1 MLVLKVKRPLLR
13 TSVSVLAVMLMT
25 SGAVAEDELTAGTEP
40 GQDVISVD
48 GDSGPDVGTDPIY
61 EIDPLPPVDPGE
73 DPGED
78 IAVGEPDPG
87 EDPLPGDPDPGDGAD
102 GGNPGGDIV
111 IYDEVILIEGDI
123 GSEDPL
129 TLEDV
134 PGVEV
139 TLDGDPASDCGG
151 CEYQSFGAPEAP
163 AVQRGEVSQKARRS
177 TVGSTAVKNS
187 CLDPERYVPW
197 LCDWQKDLG
206 LIGQ

>member
-1 MLVLKVKRPLLR
+1 MYVFKVKRPLLR
-13 TSVSVLAVMLMT
+13 ASVSVLAVMLMT
-25 SGAVAEDELTAGTEP
+25 SGAVAEDELTAGAEP

-48 GDSGPDVGTDPIY
+48 GDPGPDVGTDPIY
-61 EIDPLPPVDPGE
+61 EIDPLPGE
-73 DPGED
+73 DPPPG
-78 IAVGEPDPG
+78 GEPLPG
-87 EDPLPGDPDPGDGAD
+87 EDPLPGDPDPGDGTD
-102 GGNPGGDIV
+102 GENPGGDIV
-111 IYDEVILIEGDI
+111 IYDGEVILFEGDI
-123 GSEDPL
+123 GIEDPG

-177 TVGSTAVKNS
+177 TDGSTAVKNS

-206 LIGQ
+206 LIGR